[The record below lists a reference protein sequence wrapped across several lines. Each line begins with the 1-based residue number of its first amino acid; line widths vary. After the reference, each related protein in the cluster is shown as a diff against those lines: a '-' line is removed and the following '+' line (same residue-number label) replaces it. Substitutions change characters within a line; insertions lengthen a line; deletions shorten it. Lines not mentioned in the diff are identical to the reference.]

1 MNTSNLI
8 AIVDDDEDV
17 LVAMQGLVDTFGY
30 RTATFAAASDFLRSN
45 AVDEARCLIV
55 DVRMPQ
61 MSGIELFHRL
71 IAIGHPV
78 PAIFIAA
85 DANSKIERQLLEQG
99 AIAYWA
105 KPVEKQALRAS
116 IHMALCQA
124 SGSDS
129 HDKHTQHVAGTGQ
142 WAGREKLRHEPSFAG
157 LGSGRANNIRHR
169 R

>member
-1 MNTSNLI
+1 VNTSKLV

-30 RTATFAAASDFLRSN
+30 RTATFAAASDFLGSN

-61 MSGIELFHRL
+61 MSGIALFHKL

-85 DANSKIERQLLEQG
+85 DPNPKVERQLLEQG

-105 KPVEKQALRAS
+105 KPVEKETLRAS
-116 IHMALCQA
+116 IHMALCQS

-129 HDKHTQHVAGTGQ
+129 HDKHTKRVAGTGQ
-142 WAGREKLRHEPSFAG
+142 WVGREKLRHEPRFAG
-157 LGSGRANNIRHR
+157 PSSGRPNSIRH
-169 R
+169 